1 LTGAGGGAGPSFL
14 FAKEVFLLEKKRWR
28 RQLLA
33 IRDGLAPRA
42 RQHGSESITGHLLA
56 WPAFQAARV
65 VMFYAAQGSEVDTWR
80 GQAIARAMGKKTVLP
95 VTLPATKQ
103 LQPYFVTGPH
113 ELVTGPYGIK
123 QPDPECCRVCPRGEI
138 DLVLVPGVGFDA
150 RGNRLGH
157 GAGYYDRFLRGLP
170 AKRVGLAFSC
180 QIIARVP
187 VGPHDVPLGAII
199 MEQGVLLGEG

>member
-1 LTGAGGGAGPSFL
+1 M

-80 GQAIARAMGKKTVLP
+80 GQAIARAMGKPCCL
-95 VTLPATKQ
+95 LRCHTKQ

-113 ELVTGPYGIK
+113 ELRRPYGIK
-123 QPDPECCRVCPRGEI
+123 QPDPNAAGSPR
-138 DLVLVPGVGFDA
+138 
-150 RGNRLGH
+150 
-157 GAGYYDRFLRGLP
+157 
-170 AKRVGLAFSC
+170 AK
-180 QIIARVP
+180 
-187 VGPHDVPLGAII
+187 
-199 MEQGVLLGEG
+199 